1 MVLQQLDH
9 VAQSLPE
16 LRSAA
21 HLRQHAEEIGV
32 GDPFP
37 GDVGQQVGVVGRL
50 AQDDLGVVGVEV
62 HLRWGGGHIQCEKK
76 GDSRQEIRCFA
87 LDVL

>member
-1 MVLQQLDH
+1 MGGEGPEPVPGGGLLGIGVVLEQLDH
-9 VAQSLPE
+9 VAQPLPE
-16 LRSAA
+16 LRRAA
-21 HLRQHAEEIGV
+21 HLGQHAEEIRV

-62 HLRWGGGHIQCEKK
+62 HLRVGGGGHT
-76 GDSRQEIRCFA
+76 
-87 LDVL
+87 V